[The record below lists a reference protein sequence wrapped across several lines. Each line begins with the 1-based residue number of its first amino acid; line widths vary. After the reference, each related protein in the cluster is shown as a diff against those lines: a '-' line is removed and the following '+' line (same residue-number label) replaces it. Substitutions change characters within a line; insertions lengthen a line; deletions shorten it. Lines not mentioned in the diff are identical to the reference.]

1 MGLYR
6 ITQFCGIPRNAL
18 IYHPLQQITYPSGA
32 VTPSTTNN
40 VSIGCR
46 TFIGGLCRAK
56 DHDVEVAH
64 VLLRRRRA
72 DSRRCTNKPTQ
83 NHQNN
88 TNPNYG
94 KIQHH
99 RQNPRYIKKKKPPA
113 PGSLRSRCVS
123 CADPNQTR
131 THRQQKQ
138 KISTERENQKKK
150 KRKGGNR
157 VRGVGRSTPR
167 QSDRRR
173 DLDDSPG
180 EVAVG
185 HRIWSGRGAGASS
198 SGELRRRG
206 CFEFRAGEG
215 IGREEEEEEEPS
227 AEGGGNGGDETT
239 GGSPAII
246 HGRTDAFPFCYSGET
261 VARPG
266 SFFLLLLVRCLSV
279 IPAVRWDH
287 ERPRLIPG
295 DYLWDF
301 RAKISTPSAS
311 KISKV

>member
-1 MGLYR
+1 M
-6 ITQFCGIPRNAL
+6 
-18 IYHPLQQITYPSGA
+18 
-32 VTPSTTNN
+32 
-40 VSIGCR
+40 
-46 TFIGGLCRAK
+46 
-56 DHDVEVAH
+56 
-64 VLLRRRRA
+64 
-72 DSRRCTNKPTQ
+72 
-83 NHQNN
+83 
-88 TNPNYG
+88 
-94 KIQHH
+94 
-99 RQNPRYIKKKKPPA
+99 
-113 PGSLRSRCVS
+113 
-123 CADPNQTR
+123 
-131 THRQQKQ
+131 
-138 KISTERENQKKK
+138 
-150 KRKGGNR
+150 
-157 VRGVGRSTPR
+157 GRSTPR

-215 IGREEEEEEEPS
+215 IGREEEEEEEEEPS